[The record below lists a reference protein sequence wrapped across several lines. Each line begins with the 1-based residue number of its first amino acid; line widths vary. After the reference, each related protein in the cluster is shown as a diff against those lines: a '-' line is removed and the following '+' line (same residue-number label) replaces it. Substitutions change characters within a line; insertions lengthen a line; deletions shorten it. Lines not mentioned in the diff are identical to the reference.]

1 MGSETIAFDIWLA
14 VLCINAGVLLVDT
27 AFSGPLITPFDTT
40 TEVSGITTGIVTQIA
55 NYTTDAG
62 LTQNLTSGTQSNST
76 INPVGGSSSSL
87 NPVDT
92 LFFPLAALWTFIQFV
107 TGGFV
112 FQVISLFGMP
122 DIFVF
127 SLMGII
133 GILFA
138 RMVVYWIWG
147 R

>member
-27 AFSGPLITPFDTT
+27 AFTTPLITPFETSTT
-40 TEVSGITTGIVTQIA
+40 VSGISSGIPSQIA

-62 LTQNLTSGTQSNST
+62 FAQNLTSGTQDNST
-76 INPVGGSSSSL
+76 IGGGSPSTL
-87 NPVDT
+87 NPIDT

-112 FQVISLFGMP
+112 FQVIGLFGMP
-122 DIFVF
+122 DIFIY

-138 RMVVYWIWG
+138 RSVVYWVWG

>member
-1 MGSETIAFDIWLA
+1 MGSETIAFDIWL
-14 VLCINAGVLLVDT
+14 VMLCINAGVLLVGVAFPDT
-27 AFSGPLITPFDTT
+27 GLKTPFD
-40 TEVSGITTGIVTQIA
+40 VSGNVTGITTGTPAEIY
-55 NYTTDAG
+55 NSTTGIG

-76 INPVGGSSSSL
+76 IGGSGGAL
-87 NPVDT
+87 NPVDS

-112 FQVISLFGMP
+112 FQMIALFGFP

-127 SLMGII
+127 ALQGII

-138 RMVVYWIWG
+138 RMVIYWVWG

>member
-27 AFSGPLITPFDTT
+27 AFTTPLITPFETST
-40 TEVSGITTGIVTQIA
+40 SVSGISSGIPSQIA
-55 NYTTDAG
+55 NYTTDNGFTQG
-62 LTQNLTSGTQSNST
+62 LTNGSQQNATIGGAAGT
-76 INPVGGSSSSL
+76 L
-87 NPVDT
+87 NPIDT

-112 FQVISLFGMP
+112 FQVIGLFGMP
-122 DIFVF
+122 DIFIY

-138 RMVVYWIWG
+138 RSVIYFVWG

>member
-27 AFSGPLITPFDTT
+27 AFTTPLVTPFDTT
-40 TEVSGITTGIVTQIA
+40 TSVSGISSGVPSQIA
-55 NYTTDAG
+55 NYTTSSG
-62 LTQNLTSGTQSNST
+62 LTQNLTSGSQANST
-76 INPVGGSSSSL
+76 IGGASATL
-87 NPVDT
+87 NPIDT

-112 FQVISLFGMP
+112 FQVIGLFGMP
-122 DIFVF
+122 AIFVY

-138 RMVVYWIWG
+138 RSVIYFVWG

>member
-1 MGSETIAFDIWLA
+1 M
-14 VLCINAGVLLVDT
+14 DT
-27 AFSGPLITPFDTT
+27 AFDGPLITPFDTAT
-40 TEVSGITTGIVTQIA
+40 QVTGITSGIPTQIA
-55 NYTTDAG
+55 NYTTDVGFA
-62 LTQNLTSGTQSNST
+62 QNITSGTQSNST
-76 INPVGGSSSSL
+76 INPAGGSSDSL

-107 TGGFV
+107 TGSFV
-112 FQVISLFGMP
+112 FQVIGLFGMP

-133 GILFA
+133 GILLA
-138 RMVVYWIWG
+138 RWVVYLIWG